1 MEKKNITAEMNTFF
15 EFICQGILDIDAAAI
30 RLDVKVEDINE
41 AYNAWL
47 ATDNGEKPSRKGI
60 ICIGKISN
68 AMKKLL

>member
-47 ATDNGEKPSRKGI
+47 AVDNGEKPSRKGI